1 MLHLLFNL
9 ILFIMAIVNSLAIGK
24 SIKSAGNLTYKT
36 VRGRTIASQRIT
48 QNKSNTPF
56 QQDQRMHFA
65 NVSTSMKLIQ
75 QYIDICFEKSKY
87 GSSRNAFFS
96 LNKRFTL
103 GGLVG
108 EVQEGIVKFSDAML
122 SALATEPLRQLSFLS
137 SGSLAGF
144 LSINYKG
151 VASYKYGEN
160 TYNNLRVITDGQTD
174 TYSTGSYDFQF
185 ATPVKKSDLRLYFFG
200 FADNGL
206 ITGVG
211 TTEGGSPTFSFSDS
225 NLAEAT
231 TSSKAYSSDDSG
243 IYCRSVHVEV
253 TLSNLASCPV
263 AVVVPVVSGKVVSIT
278 GVFAKQS
285 AV

>member
-1 MLHLLFNL
+1 
-9 ILFIMAIVNSLAIGK
+9 MAIINSLAIGK
-24 SIKSAGNLTYKT
+24 SVKSAGNLTYKT

-56 QQDQRMHFA
+56 QQNQRQRFA
-65 NVSTSMKLIQ
+65 KISTSMKLIQ

-108 EVQEGIVKFSDAML
+108 EISEGIEPLSRGML
-122 SALATEPLRQLSFLS
+122 SALTEVPLKQLSFLS

-144 LSINYKG
+144 LSIKYKE
-151 VASYKYGEN
+151 VTSYKYGED
-160 TYNNLRVITDGQTD
+160 TYDNLKVITDGQTD
-174 TYSTGSYDFQF
+174 GYANGSYDFQF
-185 ATPVKKSDLRLYFFG
+185 AAPVKKSDLKLYFFG

-211 TTEGGSPTFSFSDS
+211 TTTDGAPTFSFSNS

-231 TSSKAYSSDDSG
+231 MASKAYSSDDTG
-243 IYCRSVHVEV
+243 EYCGSVHVEV
-253 TLSNLASCPV
+253 SLANLASCPI
-263 AVVVPVVSGKVVSIT
+263 AVVVPVVSGKVISIT